1 MERPSCAG
9 RIDLDRACLR
19 WDNVP
24 FRPRF
29 PPDPLLRGEAVS
41 SDATME
47 FIPHEIDR
55 DVFVL
60 LADGGLNREN
70 AAAFT
75 EDIEKMIRRG
85 FTKLIIDCSSLDYI
99 SSSGLGTLLV
109 LQKRMKTAGGEVK
122 LCSVKGMVVQALQ
135 IIRLDRLFGIYPDLG
150 QARLAFRAERS
161 SSDPPE
167 S

>member
-1 MERPSCAG
+1 
-9 RIDLDRACLR
+9 
-19 WDNVP
+19 
-24 FRPRF
+24 
-29 PPDPLLRGEAVS
+29 
-41 SDATME
+41 ME

-99 SSSGLGTLLV
+99 SSSGL
-109 LQKRMKTAGGEVK
+109 
-122 LCSVKGMVVQALQ
+122 
-135 IIRLDRLFGIYPDLG
+135 
-150 QARLAFRAERS
+150 
-161 SSDPPE
+161 
-167 S
+167 